1 MAVGG
6 GLKMSYGYSA
16 TTNTFYVIEEKD
28 DFQANGT
35 WPDDVTPITD
45 EEWNTYRVQG
55 QRGKVRGA
63 DTQGRPCW
71 IDAPQLTP
79 VQQREIASWEKAARL
94 EMAGKAI
101 APLQDADDLGVATA
115 EEKALLLA
123 WKRYRVLINRVDA
136 ETAPDIDWP
145 ITPDA

>member
-1 MAVGG
+1 
-6 GLKMSYGYSA
+6 MSYGYSA

-35 WPDDVTPITD
+35 WPDDVTPITN

-63 DTQGRPCW
+63 NAEGRPCW

-79 VQQREIASWEKAARL
+79 MQHREIASWEKAARL

-145 ITPDA
+145 IAPDA

>member
-1 MAVGG
+1 
-6 GLKMSYGYSA
+6 MSYGYSA

-45 EEWNTYRVQG
+45 EEWNIYRVQG

-63 DTQGRPCW
+63 DAQGRPCW

-79 VQQREIASWEKAARL
+79 VQLTEIASWEKAARL

-123 WKRYRVLINRVDA
+123 WKKYRVLINRIDVAQGDA
-136 ETAPDIDWP
+136 IAWP
-145 ITPDA
+145 EVPSVA

>member
-1 MAVGG
+1 
-6 GLKMSYGYSA
+6 MSYGFSA

-28 DFQANGT
+28 DYQANGT

-45 EEWNTYRVQG
+45 EEWNIYRVQG
-55 QRGKVRGA
+55 ERGKVRGA
-63 DTQGRPCW
+63 DAQGRPCW
-71 IDAPQLTP
+71 IDAPPLTAM
-79 VQQREIASWEKAARL
+79 QQIEIASWEKAARL

-123 WKRYRVLINRVDA
+123 WKKYRVLINRIDVAQGDA
-136 ETAPDIDWP
+136 IAWP
-145 ITPDA
+145 EVPSVA

>member
-1 MAVGG
+1 
-6 GLKMSYGYSA
+6 MSYGFSA

-28 DFQANGT
+28 DYQANGT

-55 QRGKVRGA
+55 ERGKVRGSDA
-63 DTQGRPCW
+63 QGRPCW
-71 IDAPQLTP
+71 IDAPPLTAM
-79 VQQREIASWEKAARL
+79 QQIEIASWEKAARL

-123 WKRYRVLINRVDA
+123 WKKYRVLINRIDVAQGDA
-136 ETAPDIDWP
+136 IAWP
-145 ITPDA
+145 EVPSVA

>member
-1 MAVGG
+1 
-6 GLKMSYGYSA
+6 MSYGYSA

-55 QRGKVRGA
+55 QGGKVRGA

-145 ITPDA
+145 VTPDT

>member
-1 MAVGG
+1 
-6 GLKMSYGYSA
+6 MSYGYSA

-63 DTQGRPCW
+63 DSQGRPCW
-71 IDAPQLTP
+71 IDTPQLTP
-79 VQQREIASWEKAARL
+79 VQQVEIASWEKAARL

-115 EEKALLLA
+115 EEKPLLLA
-123 WKRYRVLINRVDA
+123 WKKYRVLINRIDVAQGDA
-136 ETAPDIDWP
+136 IAWP
-145 ITPDA
+145 EVPSVA